1 MKLDVYKL
9 DSTTNERIV
18 INGTLKDKILLS
30 TEIKRGNEKKI
41 INEILP
47 QITNILGFQPFCHEG
62 GNHIIFKNPKTD
74 ENLYCIEWHFAINT
88 EENIVKEVCKEL
100 NITQKELSEILG
112 VHLTTIQKWVA
123 NDNDLPLQAKK
134 SLNLVLEN
142 HHLKIRLKTLDEFVR
157 LFKELQK

>member
-74 ENLYCIEWHFAINT
+74 ENLYCIEWHFAINA
-88 EENIVKEVCKEL
+88 EENIVKRVCKEL
-100 NITQKELSEILG
+100 NITQAELGRQLDVPASTINTWASGKIPKMAEVALTLMLENKQQKEILEA
-112 VHLTTIQKWVA
+112 I
-123 NDNDLPLQAKK
+123 KK
-134 SLNLVLEN
+134 ARDF
-142 HHLKIRLKTLDEFVR
+142 IGRI
-157 LFKELQK
+157 

>member
-1 MKLDVYKL
+1 IDKFLLTCGYKICNYYPNNYLDVYNLYHQFQKETANY
-9 DSTTNERIV
+9 DFD
-18 INGTLKDKILLS
+18 INSVSKFL
-30 TEIKRGNEKKI
+30 EW
-41 INEILP
+41 
-47 QITNILGFQPFCHEG
+47 
-62 GNHIIFKNPKTD
+62 FKNNP
-74 ENLYCIEWHFAINT
+74 NLDFNFYFDKE
-88 EENIVKEVCKEL
+88 EKENIVKEVCKEL

-142 HHLKIRLKTLDEFVR
+142 HHLKTRLKTLDEFVR

>member
-1 MKLDVYKL
+1 M
-9 DSTTNERIV
+9 
-18 INGTLKDKILLS
+18 
-30 TEIKRGNEKKI
+30 TEEK
-41 INEILP
+41 
-47 QITNILGFQPFCHEG
+47 
-62 GNHIIFKNPKTD
+62 
-74 ENLYCIEWHFAINT
+74 
-88 EENIVKEVCKEL
+88 ENIVKEVCKEL

-123 NDNDLPLQAKK
+123 NDNDLPLQVKK

>member
-1 MKLDVYKL
+1 MQNITSNLIF
-9 DSTTNERIV
+9 TNEQIA
-18 INGTLKDKILLS
+18 INYGLTTGLTIAEHLRMHNDEFIENTHYFLVENSFKNKTIKWTLEGVCKLFDKIIQ
-30 TEIKRGNEKKI
+30 IKERNKMEK
-41 INEILP
+41 
-47 QITNILGFQPFCHEG
+47 
-62 GNHIIFKNPKTD
+62 
-74 ENLYCIEWHFAINT
+74 
-88 EENIVKEVCKEL
+88 ENIVKEVCKEL

>member
-1 MKLDVYKL
+1 M
-9 DSTTNERIV
+9 
-18 INGTLKDKILLS
+18 
-30 TEIKRGNEKKI
+30 TEEK
-41 INEILP
+41 
-47 QITNILGFQPFCHEG
+47 
-62 GNHIIFKNPKTD
+62 
-74 ENLYCIEWHFAINT
+74 
-88 EENIVKEVCKEL
+88 ENIVKRVCKEL

>member
-30 TEIKRGNEKKI
+30 TEIKRGNKKKI

-74 ENLYCIEWHFAINT
+74 ENLYCIEWHFAINA
-88 EENIVKEVCKEL
+88 EENIVKKVCKEL
-100 NITQKELSEILG
+100 NITQRQLSEMLEIPES
-112 VHLTTIQKWVA
+112 TIARWKSG
-123 NDNDLPLQAKK
+123 DLPRLTELFLKTM
-134 SLNLVLEN
+134 LEN
-142 HHLKIRLKTLDEFVR
+142 IELKRKLETIK
-157 LFKELQK
+157 KAHKIISEL

>member
-1 MKLDVYKL
+1 MNSVSKFL
-9 DSTTNERIV
+9 EW
-18 INGTLKDKILLS
+18 
-30 TEIKRGNEKKI
+30 
-41 INEILP
+41 
-47 QITNILGFQPFCHEG
+47 
-62 GNHIIFKNPKTD
+62 FKNNP
-74 ENLYCIEWHFAINT
+74 NLDFNFYFDKE
-88 EENIVKEVCKEL
+88 EKENIVKEVCKEL

-142 HHLKIRLKTLDEFVR
+142 HHLKTRLKTLDEFVR

>member
-1 MKLDVYKL
+1 YYPNNYLDVYNLYHQFQKETANY
-9 DSTTNERIV
+9 DFD
-18 INGTLKDKILLS
+18 INSVSKFL
-30 TEIKRGNEKKI
+30 EW
-41 INEILP
+41 
-47 QITNILGFQPFCHEG
+47 
-62 GNHIIFKNPKTD
+62 FKNNP
-74 ENLYCIEWHFAINT
+74 NLDFNFYFDKE
-88 EENIVKEVCKEL
+88 EKENIVKEVCKEL

-142 HHLKIRLKTLDEFVR
+142 HHLKTRLKTLDEFVR

>member
-1 MKLDVYKL
+1 MA
-9 DSTTNERIV
+9 E
-18 INGTLKDKILLS
+18 
-30 TEIKRGNEKKI
+30 EK
-41 INEILP
+41 
-47 QITNILGFQPFCHEG
+47 
-62 GNHIIFKNPKTD
+62 
-74 ENLYCIEWHFAINT
+74 
-88 EENIVKEVCKEL
+88 ENIVKKVCKEL

-123 NDNDLPLQAKK
+123 NDNDLPLQVKK